1 MTLILCMRNSCESLS
16 SFSTEE
22 IKDETL
28 LLWILF
34 CFEFYFLLL
43 SFFICLFFFFIGLF
57 TKQSSIAKEYVSMR
71 FNLDCQASVLPYSLI
86 GFLILVRN
94 ACRAD
99 DVSL

>member
-1 MTLILCMRNSCESLS
+1 MRHFCYGYYFVLS
-16 SFSTEE
+16 F
-22 IKDETL
+22 I
-28 LLWILF
+28 F
-34 CFEFYFLLL
+34 CF
-43 SFFICLFFFFIGLF
+43 CLFLFVCFFFIGLF